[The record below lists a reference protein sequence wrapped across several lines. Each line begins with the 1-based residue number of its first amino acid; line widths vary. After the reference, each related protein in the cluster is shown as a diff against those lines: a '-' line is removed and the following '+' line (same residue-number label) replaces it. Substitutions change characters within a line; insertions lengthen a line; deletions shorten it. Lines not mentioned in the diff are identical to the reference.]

1 MVNYDNLPIQF
12 YRFVVVVSY
21 TFHTL
26 VHVVEA
32 IHTLQEIILKLHAVR
47 DSATSGQVQQHR
59 VVTHQSY
66 TLDSHSENV

>member
-12 YRFVVVVSY
+12 YIFVVVVSY

-47 DSATSGQVQQHR
+47 DSATSGQQHR